1 MLAAP
6 PAKIEVTSSPTKVP
20 EMRSKVRIHDKD
32 KIEMFG

>member
-20 EMRSKVRIHDKD
+20 VMRSKVRIHDKD
-32 KIEMFG
+32 IRDEFG